1 MLGGKARKAIRVP
14 KSLMF
19 LHEKFIALFLTPLQ
33 VIKTAKIKG
42 DLPFLGYFLPTR
54 FAEEPYF
61 LAYGF

>member
-1 MLGGKARKAIRVP
+1 
-14 KSLMF
+14 MF

-54 FAEEPYF
+54 FAEEPKMIGGGVA
-61 LAYGF
+61 LIQK